1 MRSVVMIL
9 ILTLMSAGTALADD
23 AKQNREKEALR
34 RAQQQLQQANR
45 ERASLQEKLGQNDQ
59 EMETLKTQA
68 QTEGRRNRELQS
80 AMGSAREEQ
89 RLLKAKVAEQ
99 AEQLVVAAQRNA
111 QLETEL
117 EQSNAQRKLL
127 ESSLQTR
134 NQQFSACGVKNREL
148 YAVGTS
154 LINTCHG
161 GNAGDAIRR
170 LEPFAGLGRVTQEN
184 ALEAARDRLD
194 EHRLPVTSDGA
205 P

>member
-9 ILTLMSAGTALADD
+9 LLTWVSVGPALADD

-68 QTEGRRNRELQS
+68 QSEGRRNRELQA
-80 AMGSAREEQ
+80 AMSSAREEQ

-99 AEQLVVAAQRNA
+99 AEQLSVAAQRNA
-111 QLETEL
+111 QLEQEL
-117 EQSNAQRKLL
+117 EQSSAQRKLL
-127 ESSLQTR
+127 ESTLQAR
-134 NQQFSACGVKNREL
+134 NQEISACGVKNREL
-148 YAVGTS
+148 YAVGNS
-154 LINTCHG
+154 LINTCHRG
-161 GNAGDAIRR
+161 DASDAIRR
-170 LEPFAGLGRVTQEN
+170 LEPFAGLGRVAQEN
-184 ALEAARDRLD
+184 ALEKARDRLD
-194 EHRLPVTSDGA
+194 EHRLQATSEGA